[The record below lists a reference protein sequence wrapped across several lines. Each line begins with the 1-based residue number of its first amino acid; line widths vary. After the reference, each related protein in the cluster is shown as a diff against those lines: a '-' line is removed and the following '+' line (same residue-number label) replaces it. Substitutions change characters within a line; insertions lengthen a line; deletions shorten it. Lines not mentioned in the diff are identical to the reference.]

1 MSATGSLLS
10 GVPDARGGAKDGA
23 RRRRGGSGPPV
34 VGIMGYLVGDQE
46 IARRGLAAGG
56 SHAVFALDYFD
67 HLAAHGM
74 QPVAVPPLSPEL
86 TAAYLAE
93 LDGLVLTGGP
103 DVNPDFYGERPH
115 PRLKPALRERD
126 EFEIAIVRAASAE
139 RLPVLAICRGTQV
152 ANVALGGTLHQDVD
166 SDHDLLRH
174 GTGTFT
180 PTFHDIEVVDER
192 LRTFLGDR
200 LTVNSLHHQAIAAVG
215 TSLRVAAVAP
225 DGLIESVL
233 SDDGLILGVQWHPEQ
248 LALGTVAADAPFAW
262 LRSRILEISRALP
275 YRPNDA

>member
-1 MSATGSLLS
+1 MSATGSLLTRS
-10 GVPDARGGAKDGA
+10 PDTRCLVEDGA
-23 RRRRGGSGPPV
+23 RRRRGGSGLPV
-34 VGIMGYLVGDQE
+34 VGVLGYLVGDQE
-46 IARRGLAAGG
+46 IARRGLAPGG

-74 QPVAVPPLSPEL
+74 QPVAVPPLSPQL

-103 DVNPDFYGERPH
+103 DVNPDFYGEKPH

-152 ANVALGGTLHQDVD
+152 VNVALGGTLRQDVD
-166 SDHDLLRH
+166 SDNDLLRH

-180 PTFHDIEVVDER
+180 PTFHDIDVVDER
-192 LRTFLGDR
+192 LRALLGDR

-215 TSLRVAAVAP
+215 TGLRVAAVAS

-248 LALGTVAADAPFAW
+248 LALGTVAGDAPFAW
-262 LRSRILEISRALP
+262 LRSRLLEISRALP
-275 YRPNDA
+275 YRPK